1 MTKVRLEIEL
11 DIPDVEDFS
20 DQDIGQAV
28 FDAYTNYV
36 VVQHLEDS
44 MYWLA
49 RPTIDGGSKAADK
62 LIATHHKTWAD
73 IAAGARNT
81 AKVTILE

>member
-1 MTKVRLEIEL
+1 MTKVKLEIVL
-11 DIPDVEDFS
+11 DIPDVEEFDS
-20 DQDIGQAV
+20 QSIGQAV

-36 VVQHLEDS
+36 VVQHLQDS

-49 RPTIDGGSKAADK
+49 RPTIEGGSKAADK
-62 LIATHHKTWAD
+62 LIASHHKTWAD
-73 IAAGARNT
+73 IAKQARDG